1 VLDRVRAWAT
11 VGHVPT
17 RDGVAWFKACAPVQ
31 AFEPRLTAVLAQ
43 RWPDRVAR
51 VLAHD
56 EARAWLLTADAGDD
70 VGKHG
75 NDPEIWLRALPSYA
89 ELQRGEVKHVADH
102 IAHGVAD
109 MRPATLP
116 AAYDRFLAAGL
127 PLEPAERDRLRRF
140 ARRFARLCDELAAAD
155 ATASIQ
161 HDDLHL
167 RSLYIDGDRLRV
179 LDWGDAVI
187 AHPFSSLV
195 VTFRFLERENRM
207 PVDDPW
213 FERLR
218 DAYLEPWGSGS
229 VDVFELAMRVGMVAQ
244 MIGWQQDRA
253 VMSPEHRRAF
263 DEHFSATLRLVLAR
277 AVDPVS

>member
-11 VGHVPT
+11 VGHLPT
-17 RDGVAWFKACAPVQ
+17 RDGLAWFKACAPVQ

-89 ELQRGEVKHVADH
+89 ELQRGEVQHVTDH
-102 IAHGVAD
+102 LAHGVVD
-109 MRPATLP
+109 MRAPSLP
-116 AAYDRFLAAGL
+116 ASYDAFLAADL
-127 PLEPAERDRLRRF
+127 PLKPGECDRLRRF
-140 ARRFARLCDELAAAD
+140 AGAFARLCDELAAAD
-155 ATASIQ
+155 PTASIQ

-167 RSLYIDGDRLRV
+167 RSLYLDGDALRV

-187 AHPFSSLV
+187 AHPFASLV
-195 VTFRFLERENRM
+195 VTFRFLERENGM
-207 PVDDPW
+207 PADDPW
-213 FERLR
+213 FDRLR
-218 DAYLEPWGSGS
+218 DAYLEPWGHPN
-229 VDVFELAMRVGMVAQ
+229 VELFNLAMRVGMVAQ

-253 VMSPEHRRAF
+253 VMSPDYRRAF
-263 DEHFSATLRLVLAR
+263 DEHFSVTLRLVLAR